1 MARVVPPEVFIC
13 LRVVHSIH
21 RNYRSTST
29 CPGFV
34 GNVGKLWARPVLGKK
49 NTPTS
54 ACLSRIRGSW
64 EWTQR
69 DSTPHGLPPRANSA
83 RGPSPTGPHYGF
95 SYPAKFTNKNGPSL
109 GPLLLV
115 DAGGLSP
122 NTWERIE
129 RLSSMWEQAKQ
140 GVGSERPRAGE
151 PNFGMVF
158 NPTRRS
164 RTPLTENEVGAIR
177 AAREAGET
185 VTSIARR
192 FEVHRLTVWERT
204 RDLPVS
210 K

>member
-1 MARVVPPEVFIC
+1 MPWFRRKCGQIVGTA
-13 LRVVHSIH
+13 
-21 RNYRSTST
+21 
-29 CPGFV
+29 GF
-34 GNVGKLWARPVLGKK
+34 GEEEHPDFRLFKPNSGVLGVDL
-49 NTPTS
+49 T
-54 ACLSRIRGSW
+54 GF
-64 EWTQR
+64 
-69 DSTPHGLPPRANSA
+69 DSPWAPPRANSA

>member
-1 MARVVPPEVFIC
+1 MAALESHRRSSPLDVLPREVVNGWGSEDLRAALDCVIPGHAPIAEAEASDPED
-13 LRVVHSIH
+13 
-21 RNYRSTST
+21 TS
-29 CPGFV
+29 
-34 GNVGKLWARPVLGKK
+34 NPVRL
-49 NTPTS
+49 S
-54 ACLSRIRGSW
+54 AGQGSKM
-64 EWTQR
+64 
-69 DSTPHGLPPRANSA
+69 S
-83 RGPSPTGPHYGF
+83 
-95 SYPAKFTNKNGPSL
+95 
-109 GPLLLV
+109 LLV

-151 PNFGMVF
+151 PDFGVVF

-164 RTPLTENEVGAIR
+164 RTPLTENEVDAIR

>member
-1 MARVVPPEVFIC
+1 M
-13 LRVVHSIH
+13 
-21 RNYRSTST
+21 
-29 CPGFV
+29 
-34 GNVGKLWARPVLGKK
+34 
-49 NTPTS
+49 
-54 ACLSRIRGSW
+54 
-64 EWTQR
+64 
-69 DSTPHGLPPRANSA
+69 
-83 RGPSPTGPHYGF
+83 F
-95 SYPAKFTNKNGPSL
+95 SSY
-109 GPLLLV
+109 V

-140 GVGSERPRAGE
+140 GVGSEEPRAGE
-151 PNFGMVF
+151 PDFGVVF

-164 RTPLTENEVGAIR
+164 RTPLTENEVDAIR